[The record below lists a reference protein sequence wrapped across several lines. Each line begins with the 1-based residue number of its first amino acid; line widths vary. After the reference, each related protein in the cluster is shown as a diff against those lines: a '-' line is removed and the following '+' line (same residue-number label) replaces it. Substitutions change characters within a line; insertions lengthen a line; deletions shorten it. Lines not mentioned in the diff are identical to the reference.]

1 MTYYAD
7 RDGTTQVNAGDSSTR
22 VRSFSIHVKAGDD
35 QNPVR
40 SISVTGIPT
49 HEERDDV
56 PTGEVW
62 TYKNTIHIDGV
73 SGDASDTDT
82 YRSYKKFE
90 KGVAAKSSGDE
101 TGYLTGSNSFELNDL
116 SGNNL
121 HYQLVLQTSADDR
134 DEITVTD
141 TLPENVGFK
150 VDNVKIALDEGDFVK
165 IKDKKVDWAT
175 AEYDET
181 PGGSPL
187 KSATTTSR
195 GRRNTASAS
204 STK

>member
-1 MTYYAD
+1 MTYAEAVAAGNTIKMTYYAQKN
-7 RDGTTQVNAGDSSTR
+7 GTEEVDANNSSTR
-22 VRSFSIHVKAGDD
+22 VRSFTIHVKAGDD

-73 SGDASDTDT
+73 NGNDSAEDT

-90 KGVAAKSSGDE
+90 KGVAAKSNGDE
-101 TGYLTGSNSFELNDL
+101 TGYLTGSNSFELSDL

-141 TLPENVGFK
+141 TCRK
-150 VDNVKIALDEGDFVK
+150 
-165 IKDKKVDWAT
+165 T
-175 AEYDET
+175 
-181 PGGSPL
+181 
-187 KSATTTSR
+187 
-195 GRRNTASAS
+195 SAS
-204 STK
+204 RWIMSRSRWMRTNL

>member
-1 MTYYAD
+1 M
-7 RDGTTQVNAGDSSTR
+7 
-22 VRSFSIHVKAGDD
+22 
-35 QNPVR
+35 
-40 SISVTGIPT
+40 
-49 HEERDDV
+49 

-82 YRSYKKFE
+82 YRSYKQFE

-101 TGYLTGSNSFELNDL
+101 TGYLTGSNSFELSDL

-165 IKDKKVDWAT
+165 TRIKK
-175 AEYDET
+175 
-181 PGGSPL
+181 
-187 KSATTTSR
+187 
-195 GRRNTASAS
+195 
-204 STK
+204 